1 MRNMSFYTV
10 LLQCALVFSVLKF
23 TTANLTVENLYSML
37 AGKIHVINDEMS
49 MLRQILMSTKSE
61 LTSTKADLIST
72 QAKLKST
79 QAEVENIKLQCGL
92 STRTTTDP
100 VSSVRRTKN
109 STTTSPEEKT
119 TTSPEEK
126 TTTSPEEKT
135 TTSPEEKTTTSPE
148 EKTTTSPEEKT
159 CCQVVKTA
167 IMRMKVV
174 QRRTKQDLE
183 NLIENKVGS
192 LNEDIAS
199 NTKGIRSLESDIN
212 ELAVDFVGLKNNS
225 DRNLVKTEQ
234 GVKVLTEKM
243 TSYNMAMKKD
253 MTIFNVDVSV
263 LTKNLNN
270 LTQQVRNEMKGE
282 LEQLSNDFHVLSN
295 NHTILAETVKDQTS
309 TITKMIKTEIDKAEH
324 CQSGTVTLWKRYSH
338 SIPSTV
344 TIVFKKPFK
353 NKPAFTVGA
362 SAFDFDSNT
371 NLRLTLDIHEL
382 SSTQAKVYVNVW
394 HKTIVYGAGFNWMA
408 CPT

>member
-109 STTTSPEEKT
+109 S
-119 TTSPEEK
+119 
-126 TTTSPEEKT
+126 
-135 TTSPEEKTTTSPE
+135 
-148 EKTTTSPEEKT
+148 TTTSPEEKT

>member
-1 MRNMSFYTV
+1 V
-10 LLQCALVFSVLKF
+10 LF
-23 TTANLTVENLYSML
+23 TC
-37 AGKIHVINDEMS
+37 
-49 MLRQILMSTKSE
+49 R
-61 LTSTKADLIST
+61 
-72 QAKLKST
+72 
-79 QAEVENIKLQCGL
+79 
-92 STRTTTDP
+92 
-100 VSSVRRTKN
+100 
-109 STTTSPEEKT
+109 
-119 TTSPEEK
+119 
-126 TTTSPEEKT
+126 
-135 TTSPEEKTTTSPE
+135 
-148 EKTTTSPEEKT
+148 
-159 CCQVVKTA
+159 
-167 IMRMKVV
+167 
-174 QRRTKQDLE
+174 
-183 NLIENKVGS
+183 IENKVGS

-212 ELAVDFVGLKNNS
+212 ELAVDFVCLKNNS

-243 TSYNMAMKKD
+243 TSYNMEMKKE

-270 LTQQVRNEMKGE
+270 LTQQVINEMKGQ
-282 LEQLSNDFHVLSN
+282 LEQLSNDFHALSN
-295 NHTILAETVKDQTS
+295 NHTVHAETVKDQTS

-324 CQSGTVTLWKRYSH
+324 CQSGTVRLWHHSH

-371 NLRLTLDIHEL
+371 NLRLTLEINEL
-382 SSTQAKVYVNVW
+382 SNTQAKVYVNVW
-394 HKTIVYGAGFNWMA
+394 SHTRVYGAGFNWMA